1 MYIICKYLQTQF
13 LLFLTYFWKH
23 TVHSLLTYKDDEAED
38 KEGDPEYGDDGHVLK
53 CLQQATFCPGKGDG
67 CLTSIGELIITILY
81 IIKCMHV
88 DLFLRPDSYVKICQQ
103 KYIFPIQTNFNN
115 SPFMAK
121 THSLSLMLKDYY
133 DGDRKISGKVD
144 RRDRYFK
151 SF

>member
-1 MYIICKYLQTQF
+1 MKTTKLRTKKVTQSMVMTGTF
-13 LLFLTYFWKH
+13 SNVYNKR
-23 TVHSLLTYKDDEAED
+23 HSVQE
-38 KEGDPEYGDDGHVLK
+38 
-53 CLQQATFCPGKGDG
+53 KGDG

-88 DLFLRPDSYVKICQQ
+88 DLFLRPNSYVKICQL
-103 KYIFPIQTNFNN
+103 KYTFPIQTNFNN

-144 RRDRYFK
+144 RRDRYFT